1 MHPNN
6 DSDYTLILHL
16 QMQTQYLHCG
26 GNDAATSTKL
36 YLTPQTLWNGIIRLM
51 WQEVALEKLL
61 LG

>member
-1 MHPNN
+1 MSYTMHPNN

-36 YLTPQTLWNGIIRLM
+36 YLTPQTL
-51 WQEVALEKLL
+51 
-61 LG
+61 